1 MNDEALE
8 INDFDPK
15 LLTALASIH
24 QPLIIATSAPAFSK
38 KLITNGVRKS
48 VADDALKHWNSA
60 FHYIFYRQTNQKH
73 EFTNCRNIKSNKHKA
88 LNA

>member
-1 MNDEALE
+1 MSDEALE

-24 QPLIIATSAPAFSK
+24 QPLIIATSAPAFPE

-48 VADDALKHWNSA
+48 VADDALRYWNFA
-60 FHYIFYRQTNQKH
+60 FHYILYRQTN
-73 EFTNCRNIKSNKHKA
+73 
-88 LNA
+88 

>member
-24 QPLIIATSAPAFSK
+24 QPLIIATSAPAFSQ

-48 VADDALKHWNSA
+48 VADDALKNWILLSITYFIGKLTEN
-60 FHYIFYRQTNQKH
+60 TNLRIT
-73 EFTNCRNIKSNKHKA
+73 EI
-88 LNA
+88 